1 MQFWVLIIIYWASE
15 HLPLACLNEEGP
27 PPWYQKLNGLL
38 KVEVRAF
45 AIYLRTELL
54 TPWSWPAWC
63 RAPGP
68 RPPWRGWGGRPA
80 EARACWTLA
89 SSLGPAAFIP
99 GPGARTQQ
107 QNLGSIKTI
116 KQSWILQGD
125 EWEDAWSSSTSATL
139 GDLEQSILLI
149 SGVYSEAQAKSS
161 GLAWRAQTAQVILF
175 TAFINKIDSPEQN

>member
-1 MQFWVLIIIYWASE
+1 MHYILGALCKIHTFAKKWTPLIDMQWALTPRLSKWGRSPSMIPE
-15 HLPLACLNEEGP
+15 TERTPKVKVGP
-27 PPWYQKLNGLL
+27 FVIK
-38 KVEVRAF
+38 
-45 AIYLRTELL
+45 LRTELL

-125 EWEDAWSSSTSATL
+125 EWEDAWSAPPPPHL
-139 GDLEQSILLI
+139 
-149 SGVYSEAQAKSS
+149 
-161 GLAWRAQTAQVILF
+161 VI
-175 TAFINKIDSPEQN
+175 